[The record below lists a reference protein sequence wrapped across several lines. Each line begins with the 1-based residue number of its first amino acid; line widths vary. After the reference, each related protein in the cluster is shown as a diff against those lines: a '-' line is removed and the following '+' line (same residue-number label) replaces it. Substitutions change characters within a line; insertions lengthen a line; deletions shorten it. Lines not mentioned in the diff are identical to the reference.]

1 MKQSPIRIYVYMYY
15 LTEKQRQH
23 LIVKDTGIV
32 AIKRFVLLLLEVLRS
47 FDPVLMSVGLF
58 AGLLVYMSD
67 IIS

>member
-1 MKQSPIRIYVYMYY
+1 MYY

-32 AIKRFVLLLLEVLRS
+32 ARKRFVLLLLEVLRS